1 MELARLKPKIAGP
14 FLFDKPFLYS
24 IGSDTFSRST
34 IPFAAMAQLGTSSS
48 QRSTTSSSST
58 DPEILSARFSSS
70 PVREIISFSAS
81 QAIDL
86 SILSS
91 KPSLGMVLAR
101 KVFDKNLL
109 NEYLLSI
116 PPVAI
121 KANICVNNAGSSL
134 APAD

>member
-1 MELARLKPKIAGP
+1 
-14 FLFDKPFLYS
+14 
-24 IGSDTFSRST
+24 
-34 IPFAAMAQLGTSSS
+34 MAQLGTSSS
-48 QRSTTSSSST
+48 QRSNTSSSST
-58 DPEILSARFSSS
+58 DSEILSARFSSS
-70 PVREIISFSAS
+70 PVREIISFSTS

-121 KANICVNNAGSSL
+121 KANICVNKAGSSL
-134 APAD
+134 APDD

>member
-48 QRSTTSSSST
+48 QRSTTFSSST
-58 DPEILSARFSSS
+58 DEILQQDFHLPRSRDHFVFDK
-70 PVREIISFSAS
+70 P
-81 QAIDL
+81 AIDL

-91 KPSLGMVLAR
+91 RPSLGMVLAR

-121 KANICVNNAGSSL
+121 KANICQQRGVISCTR
-134 APAD
+134 